1 MSREPDHGYL
11 AQLVRKV
18 QQGDMTAFSELY
30 AQTYNKV
37 YNYARHY
44 LRDEYAAQDAVQ
56 EVYIL
61 VLRKIDKIENPLLFI
76 AWLNQISFH
85 VCYDFGYRKTS
96 GYQVMEDEFLSQFY
110 DEAPASNPEASAIY
124 DEELNLLRDAISQ
137 LPALQ
142 RNIVIM
148 RYYNNMKLTDIA
160 DAMDLSLSSV
170 KRYIERAKEDLHSRL
185 KA

>member
-1 MSREPDHGYL
+1 MSREPDHGHL
-11 AQLVRKV
+11 ASLVLKV

-61 VLRKIDKIENPLLFI
+61 VLRKIDTIENPLLFI
-76 AWLNQISFH
+76 AWLNQIAFR
-85 VCYDFGYRKTS
+85 VCYDLGYRKTS
-96 GYQVMEDEFLSQFY
+96 GYQVMEDEFLAQFY
-110 DEAPASNPEASAIY
+110 DESPASNPEASAIY
-124 DEELNLLRDAISQ
+124 DEELNLLRDAIQQ
-137 LPALQ
+137 LPTLQ

-148 RYYNNMKLTDIA
+148 RYYNNMKLSDIA
-160 DAMDLSLSSV
+160 SAMDLSLSSV
-170 KRYIERAKEDLHSRL
+170 KRYLERAKQDLHSRL
-185 KA
+185 D